1 LERILET
8 ILTAQFGFM
17 ILRVTTPILFA
28 ALAALISIQ
37 VGVINVGLEGMML
50 MGALTGVIISAFTGS
65 ALLGFIL
72 SLVVG
77 IISGLIL
84 AYLCIKMELAAI
96 LAGLVMNMLGSG
108 GTIFVLHL
116 LSGDKGISSSLESK
130 ILPNI
135 KLPFISKI
143 PIVGEILSG
152 HHVLTYVSILSVVL
166 IYYLIYKTK
175 LGIRI
180 RAVGQNPQAAKT
192 AGINVTRVQYIAL
205 AISGLL
211 ASLGGVFLSMGYV
224 SWFSQNMSA
233 GRGFIGLAAQTMG
246 MSTPLGTFLASL
258 VFGIAS
264 ALSNVL
270 TINIPPQFIQMI
282 PYVATI
288 VGLVIYSRKSKQQ
301 LL

>member
-1 LERILET
+1 MERILET